1 MFTTDFIAYADS
13 SRKKVVAV
21 VKFHAF
27 SKMDK
32 SLKDRFQHLSHH
44 PVAQS
49 KFQNPNES
57 NAHTYAGKMF
67 SLEHAYAGKMFSL
80 GWRKAFEPDTKI
92 GIQGIAKKVAADPLK
107 FATLQEDVPGI
118 NKFIGER
125 FQHVSQ
131 RLYEEVK
138 QQYDELKAPT
148 LAPGFRYDEDG
159 FTCHLSF
166 TWDNFANKSHTDN
179 DASSWTFVT
188 WLPMDKKNENLIK
201 TPLDVCGGEFVL
213 PKLGFGIDFSGF
225 KGVVECVWKAT
236 TWAHLTLP
244 SSSPAESVH
253 TQCGYS
259 CQLPE
264 KTRNALQKMRDN
276 YYENHPTQSHYTIR
290 DKVRLLAASF
300 AYNQIRIE

>member
-67 SLEHAYAGKMFSL
+67 SL
-80 GWRKAFEPDTKI
+80 
-92 GIQGIAKKVAADPLK
+92 
-107 FATLQEDVPGI
+107 
-118 NKFIGER
+118 
-125 FQHVSQ
+125 
-131 RLYEEVK
+131 
-138 QQYDELKAPT
+138 
-148 LAPGFRYDEDG
+148 DG

-264 KTRNALQKMRDN
+264 KLETLCRR
-276 YYENHPTQSHYTIR
+276 
-290 DKVRLLAASF
+290 
-300 AYNQIRIE
+300 